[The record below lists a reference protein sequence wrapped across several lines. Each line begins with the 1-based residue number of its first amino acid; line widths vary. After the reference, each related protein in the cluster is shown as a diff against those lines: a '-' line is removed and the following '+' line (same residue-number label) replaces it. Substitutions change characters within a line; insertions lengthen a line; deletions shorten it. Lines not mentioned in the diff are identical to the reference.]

1 MLADKDRLTEIAA
14 IISELRGKTE
24 RLKELSGGMQ
34 CVDRNCERI
43 LAGVLMLELNVS
55 DACEFL
61 D

>member
-1 MLADKDRLTEIAA
+1 MLAEKDKLNEIAA
-14 IISELRGKTE
+14 IIAELRGKTE

-34 CVDRNCERI
+34 CIDRNCERI
-43 LAGVLMLELNVS
+43 LAGVLMLELNFT